1 MSAVYGAHNRWMV
14 KSGRRGVPPD
24 LKGTLGTLLR
34 TTINQVGALSDVAR
48 RSALTQKQRLDGA
61 LLERRRREAL
71 ADLGEVLYQLLK
83 SGEIELD
90 ELPELVQAAEEIEEL
105 ERRIAEA
112 EAESGRPR
120 RPVRLARTE
129 RRSAGGGDRDRDR
142 DPAAEAARRERDT
155 RPTDRVWRPP
165 PAQVPVPRPKSE
177 PAPPAAARGGITFVD
192 DDLPEGE
199 ELDEYMNDADVAPAR
214 KPPTD

>member
-1 MSAVYGAHNRWMV
+1 MTAVVGAHNRWMA

-34 TTINQVGALSDVAR
+34 TTINQVGAFTDVAR

-90 ELPELVQAAEEIEEL
+90 ELPELVQAADEIEEL

-112 EAESGRPR
+112 EAESARPR
-120 RPVRLARTE
+120 RPVRLTRTE
-129 RRSAGGGDRDRDR
+129 RASPTER
-142 DPAAEAARRERDT
+142 AAADARRERDA
-155 RPTDRVWRPP
+155 RPTERVWRPTADAGRGQ
-165 PAQVPVPRPKSE
+165 PAVPRPKSE
-177 PAPPAAARGGITFVD
+177 PPAARSARGGITFVED
-192 DDLPEGE
+192 DAPDGEDLG
-199 ELDEYMNDADVAPAR
+199 EYMNEADVDAAR
-214 KPPTD
+214 KPPAD

>member
-1 MSAVYGAHNRWMV
+1 MAR
-14 KSGRRGVPPD
+14 SGRRGPPD

-34 TTINQVGALSDVAR
+34 TTINQVGAFTDVAR

-112 EAESGRPR
+112 DAEN
-120 RPVRLARTE
+120 
-129 RRSAGGGDRDRDR
+129 
-142 DPAAEAARRERDT
+142 ARR
-155 RPTDRVWRPP
+155 
-165 PAQVPVPRPKSE
+165 Q
-177 PAPPAAARGGITFVD
+177 
-192 DDLPEGE
+192 
-199 ELDEYMNDADVAPAR
+199 
-214 KPPTD
+214 

>member
-1 MSAVYGAHNRWMV
+1 MV

-34 TTINQVGALSDVAR
+34 TTINQVGAFTDVAR

-120 RPVRLARTE
+120 RPVRLSRNE
-129 RRSAGGGDRDRDR
+129 RGSAGSREREAERDRAS
-142 DPAAEAARRERDT
+142 DPARRERDT

-165 PAQVPVPRPKSE
+165 PAAATS
-177 PAPPAAARGGITFVD
+177 APPAAPARGGITFVD
-192 DDLPEGE
+192 DEPLAGEDLQ
-199 ELDEYMNDADVAPAR
+199 EYMNDADVAPAR
-214 KPPTD
+214 KPPAD

>member
-1 MSAVYGAHNRWMV
+1 MA

-34 TTINQVGALSDVAR
+34 TTINQVGAFTDVAR

-90 ELPELVQAAEEIEEL
+90 ELPELVQAADEIEEL

-112 EAESGRPR
+112 EAEGARPR
-120 RPVRLARTE
+120 RPVRLTRTE
-129 RRSAGGGDRDRDR
+129 RASPADR
-142 DPAAEAARRERDT
+142 AAEEARRERDA
-155 RPTDRVWRPP
+155 RPTERVWRPTP
-165 PAQVPVPRPKSE
+165 DAGRAAPVVPRPKSE
-177 PAPPAAARGGITFVD
+177 PSAPPAPRAARGGITFVD
-192 DDLPEGE
+192 DDAPDADDLG
-199 ELDEYMNDADVAPAR
+199 EYMNDADVDAAR
-214 KPPTD
+214 KPSAD

>member
-1 MSAVYGAHNRWMV
+1 MA

-34 TTINQVGALSDVAR
+34 TTINQVGAFTDVAR

-90 ELPELVQAAEEIEEL
+90 ELPELVQAADEIEEL

-112 EAESGRPR
+112 EAESARPR
-120 RPVRLARTE
+120 RPVRLTRTE
-129 RRSAGGGDRDRDR
+129 RSS
-142 DPAAEAARRERDT
+142 PAERAAADAQRERDA
-155 RPTDRVWRPP
+155 RPTERVWRPTGDAGRAAP
-165 PAQVPVPRPKSE
+165 VVPQPVRE
-177 PAPPAAARGGITFVD
+177 PPAARAPRGGITFVD
-192 DDLPEGE
+192 DDAPDAEDLG
-199 ELDEYMNDADVAPAR
+199 EYMNEADVDAAR
-214 KPPTD
+214 KPPAD

>member
-1 MSAVYGAHNRWMV
+1 MA
-14 KSGRRGVPPD
+14 KSGRRGAPPD

-90 ELPELVQAAEEIEEL
+90 ELPELVQAAEEIEDL

-112 EAESGRPR
+112 EAESARPR
-120 RPVRLARTE
+120 RPVRLSRTE
-129 RRSAGGGDRDRDR
+129 RGSAGDR
-142 DPAAEAARRERDT
+142 AEEAAARSRDSK
-155 RPTDRVWRPP
+155 PTERVWRPP
-165 PAQVPVPRPKSE
+165 GLGRTADAASPPADSARARPPVPRPRSE
-177 PAPPAAARGGITFVD
+177 PPAAARGGITFVED
-192 DDLPEGE
+192 DEPVAEDLA
-199 ELDEYMNDADVAPAR
+199 EYMNEADVSEPR
-214 KPPTD
+214 KPTGD

>member
-1 MSAVYGAHNRWMV
+1 MA

-90 ELPELVQAAEEIEEL
+90 ELPELVQAADEIEEL

-112 EAESGRPR
+112 EAESARPR
-120 RPVRLARTE
+120 RPVRLTRTE
-129 RRSAGGGDRDRDR
+129 RGSASER
-142 DPAAEAARRERDT
+142 AAEEARRERDA
-155 RPTDRVWRPP
+155 RPTERVWRPP
-165 PAQVPVPRPKSE
+165 PDAGRPAAPAVPRPRSE
-177 PAPPAAARGGITFVD
+177 PPAQAPAAGAARGGITFVED
-192 DDLPEGE
+192 DAAGTED
-199 ELDEYMNDADVAPAR
+199 LDEYMNDADVAAVR
-214 KPPTD
+214 KPPAD

>member
-1 MSAVYGAHNRWMV
+1 MA
-14 KSGRRGVPPD
+14 KSGRRGAPPD

-90 ELPELVQAAEEIEEL
+90 ELPELVQAAEEIEDL

-112 EAESGRPR
+112 EAESARPR
-120 RPVRLARTE
+120 RPVRLSRTE
-129 RRSAGGGDRDRDR
+129 RGSAGDR
-142 DPAAEAARRERDT
+142 PADAAAARSRDSK
-155 RPTDRVWRPP
+155 PTERVWRPP
-165 PAQVPVPRPKSE
+165 GLERTPDAASPPPRDGGRARPPVPRPRSE
-177 PAPPAAARGGITFVD
+177 PPAAARGGITFVED
-192 DDLPEGE
+192 DEPVAEDLE
-199 ELDEYMNDADVAPAR
+199 EYMNEADVSEPR
-214 KPPTD
+214 KPTGD

>member
-1 MSAVYGAHNRWMV
+1 MSR
-14 KSGRRGVPPD
+14 SGRRGVPPE

-34 TTINQVGALSDVAR
+34 TTINQLGAFTDVAR
-48 RSALTQKQRLDGA
+48 RSALTQKQRLDTA

-112 EAESGRPR
+112 EAESTSRTR
-120 RPVRLARTE
+120 RPVRIARTE
-129 RRSAGGGDRDRDR
+129 RGSAPARSREP
-142 DPAAEAARRERDT
+142 DPAARARDSRATTPERI
-155 RPTDRVWRPP
+155 WRPADLKP
-165 PAQVPVPRPKSE
+165 KSPRPAKDGG
-177 PAPPAAARGGITFVD
+177 GGITFVED
-192 DDLPEGE
+192 DEPAAEDLE
-199 ELDEYMNDADVAPAR
+199 EFMNDADVPAGA
-214 KPPTD
+214 KPPAD

>member
-1 MSAVYGAHNRWMV
+1 MA

-34 TTINQVGALSDVAR
+34 TTINQVGAFTDVAR

-90 ELPELVQAAEEIEEL
+90 ELPELVQAADEIEEL

-112 EAESGRPR
+112 EAESARPR
-120 RPVRLARTE
+120 RPVRLDA
-129 RRSAGGGDRDRDR
+129 DR
-142 DPAAEAARRERDT
+142 ALFARRTSR
-155 RPTDRVWRPP
+155 RGRQARARHAADRAGLAADARRREGC
-165 PAQVPVPRPKSE
+165 ASGA
-177 PAPPAAARGGITFVD
+177 AP
-192 DDLPEGE
+192 E
-199 ELDEYMNDADVAPAR
+199 E
-214 KPPTD
+214 

>member
-1 MSAVYGAHNRWMV
+1 MV

-34 TTINQVGALSDVAR
+34 TTINQVGAFTDVAR

-112 EAESGRPR
+112 EAEGGRAR
-120 RPVRLARTE
+120 RPVRLSRTE
-129 RRSAGGGDRDRDR
+129 RGPAGPREREGDRGR
-142 DPAAEAARRERDT
+142 PGETARRDRDT

-165 PAQVPVPRPKSE
+165 PAAATSE
-177 PAPPAAARGGITFVD
+177 PPAAGAARGGITFVD
-192 DDLPEGE
+192 DEPLAGEDLK
-199 ELDEYMNDADVAPAR
+199 EYMNDADVAPPR
-214 KPPTD
+214 KPRAD

>member
-1 MSAVYGAHNRWMV
+1 MV

-48 RSALTQKQRLDGA
+48 RSALTQKQRLDTA

-112 EAESGRPR
+112 EAASAGPR
-120 RPVRLARTE
+120 RPVRLTRTDRGSE
-129 RRSAGGGDRDRDR
+129 RDRDR
-142 DPAAEAARRERDT
+142 SDPDAEAARRARDA

-165 PAQVPVPRPKSE
+165 PDAGRAAAVPRPTSE
-177 PAPPAAARGGITFVD
+177 PLAARGGITFVED
-192 DDLPEGE
+192 ADPGAEDLA
-199 ELDEYMNDADVAPAR
+199 EYMNEADVDPGARAVR
-214 KPPTD
+214 KPPAD

>member
-1 MSAVYGAHNRWMV
+1 MART
-14 KSGRRGVPPD
+14 GRRGVPPE

-34 TTINQVGALSDVAR
+34 TTINQLGAFTDVAR
-48 RSALTQKQRLDGA
+48 RSALTQKQRLDTA

-71 ADLGEVLYQLLK
+71 ADLGEVLYTLLK

-112 EAESGRPR
+112 EAESGRSR
-120 RPVRLARTE
+120 KPVRITRTE
-129 RRSAGGGDRDRDR
+129 RGSRRDPEP
-142 DPAAEAARRERDT
+142 DPAARARDA

-165 PAQVPVPRPKSE
+165 GVGPRP
-177 PAPPAAARGGITFVD
+177 PAVPPPRGGGITFVD
-192 DDLPEGE
+192 EAEPAEDLE
-199 ELDEYMNDADVAPAR
+199 EFMNDADVPQA
-214 KPPTD
+214 KPTTD

>member
-1 MSAVYGAHNRWMV
+1 MAR
-14 KSGRRGVPPD
+14 SGRRGVPPE

-34 TTINQVGALSDVAR
+34 TTINQLGAFTDVAR
-48 RSALTQKQRLDGA
+48 RSALTQKQRLDTA

-71 ADLGEVLYQLLK
+71 ADLGEVLYTLLK

-112 EAESGRPR
+112 EAEGGRGR
-120 RPVRLARTE
+120 RPVRISRTE
-129 RRSAGGGDRDRDR
+129 RGSRSEEDA
-142 DPAAEAARRERDT
+142 AARARDA

-165 PAQVPVPRPKSE
+165 GIEPRP
-177 PAPPAAARGGITFVD
+177 APAARGGGITFVD
-192 DDLPEGE
+192 EDEPAEDLEEFMNEADLPPAKRP
-199 ELDEYMNDADVAPAR
+199 AD
-214 KPPTD
+214 